1 MTQEGIAS
9 RGPITAGSTGQGA
22 ERGVVV
28 ALRDDATAIDRL
40 LPPDQATMIG
50 KDPAC
55 SLVID
60 DPCVSRRHCVLEWR
74 KQALFVRDLGSRN
87 GTFVDD
93 RRVDCVELTPGSVL
107 VVGTTRLV
115 ALGAGRP
122 ASASAYTRLIGHD
135 PSFRQ
140 AVDLARRAA
149 TTDCSVLI
157 LGETGTGK
165 ELIAQCIHEGSRRA
179 RMPFVAVNCGAIP
192 RELIGSELFGHE
204 RGSFTGAVGERDGVF
219 TQADRGTLFL
229 DELGELPI
237 ALQPHLLRALET
249 RQVRRLGA
257 AIERVVDVRVL
268 AATNRLH
275 ELGTERGS
283 VRVDLYHRLA
293 TLLIMLPPLRSRVA
307 DLDPLCDAFLD
318 ELAAEH
324 GRRQLSDAAREA
336 IRDHRWPGNVRE
348 LRQALIRAVTVANK
362 VIEPEH
368 LFPLLPGGR
377 PAPTANGAPAP
388 VALPPLP
395 PLPPGVELAP
405 YEALVR
411 ETLHR
416 ALVRHGSIRSAA
428 AALGI
433 AKSTF
438 ADKARRFGLIAPGRV
453 RP

>member
-1 MTQEGIAS
+1 MNHEGLPNK
-9 RGPITAGSTGQGA
+9 GPVTAGLGGRAA
-22 ERGVVV
+22 ERGAVV
-28 ALRDDATAIDRL
+28 ALRNDATGVDRL
-40 LPPDQATMIG
+40 LPADRPTTIG
-50 KDPAC
+50 KDPAAD
-55 SLVID
+55 LVVD
-60 DPCVSRRHCVLEWR
+60 DPHVSRRHCVLEWR
-74 KQALFVRDLGSRN
+74 RQALYVRDLGSRN

-93 RRVDCVELTPGSVL
+93 RRVDCAELTPGAVL
-107 VVGTTRLV
+107 GLGATRLV
-115 ALGAGRP
+115 ARGASRP
-122 ASASAYTRLIGHD
+122 ASSTAYTRLIGLD

-165 ELIAQCIHEGSRRA
+165 ELIAQCIHEASRRA

-204 RGSFTGAVGERDGVF
+204 RGAFTGAHGERDGVF
-219 TQADRGTLFL
+219 VQADRGTLFL
-229 DELGELPI
+229 DELGELPL

-257 AIERVVDVRVL
+257 AVDRTVDVRVL

-293 TLLIMLPPLRSRVA
+293 TLLVMLPPLRNRVT
-307 DLDPLCDAFLD
+307 DLDPLCDAFLE
-318 ELAAEH
+318 ELAGEH
-324 GRRQLSDAAREA
+324 GKHELSDAARAAVRE
-336 IRDHRWPGNVRE
+336 HRWPGNVRE
-348 LRQALIRAVTVANK
+348 LRQALTRAVTVAGR

-368 LFPLLPGGR
+368 LFPPLPGR
-377 PAPTANGAPAP
+377 PVSIAASPPLVP
-388 VALPPLP
+388 ALPPLP
-395 PLPPGVELAP
+395 PGLELAP

-416 ALVRHGSIRSAA
+416 ALLKHGSIRAAA

-438 ADKARRFGLIAPGRV
+438 ADKARRYGLIGTSRGR
-453 RP
+453 R